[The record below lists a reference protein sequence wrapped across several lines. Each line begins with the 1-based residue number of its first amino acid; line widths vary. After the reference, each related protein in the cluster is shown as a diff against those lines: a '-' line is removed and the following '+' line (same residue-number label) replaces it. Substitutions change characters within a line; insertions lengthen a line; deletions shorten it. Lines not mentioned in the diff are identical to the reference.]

1 MSLLNMKR
9 LHSLCKDKELSAFAG
24 SSSSLN
30 ILPIFNPSL
39 ILGYRLFYINNILMV
54 RRLLKNIDPLDLL

>member
-39 ILGYRLFYINNILMV
+39 IYDSCKILTFVIFLSRGYSYVN
-54 RRLLKNIDPLDLL
+54 